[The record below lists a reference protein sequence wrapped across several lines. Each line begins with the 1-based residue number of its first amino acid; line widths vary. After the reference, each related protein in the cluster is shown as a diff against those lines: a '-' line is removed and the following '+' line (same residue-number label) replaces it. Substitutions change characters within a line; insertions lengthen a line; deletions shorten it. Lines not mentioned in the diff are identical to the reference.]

1 MSEAT
6 DPGPYQRLVEVMARL
21 RAEDGCPWDRQQ
33 THESLRGYLIEE
45 AYEVLETIDQGRHH
59 ELCGELGDVLLQIAF
74 HAQLA
79 AEAGRFT
86 MDDVCRAI
94 VAKLIHRHPHVF
106 GETRVHDAA
115 EVLTNWE
122 RLKREEKGEAA
133 EAHSVVDGVPVHL
146 PALLRAQR
154 IQTRAARVG
163 FDWDRIEG
171 PLDKVQ
177 EEFAELRTDWE
188 RGDRAKV
195 EEELGDLLFSLV
207 NVSRFLKVNP
217 EDALRQAVVKFER
230 RFRAVEQAFREQG
243 RELSSATLAEMD
255 EVWER
260 VKGLESTSGI
270 DAQETT

>member
-1 MSEAT
+1 MTRMT
-6 DPGPYQRLVEVMARL
+6 DVDPYRRLVEVMARL

-33 THESLRGYLIEE
+33 THESLRSYLIEE
-45 AYEVLETIDQGRHH
+45 AYEVLETIDHGRHD

-74 HAQLA
+74 HAQIA

-106 GETRVHDAA
+106 GEARVENAA

-122 RLKREEKGEAA
+122 KLKREEKGEEAA
-133 EAHSVVDGVPVHL
+133 AHSVVDGVPAHL

-154 IQTRAARVG
+154 IQARAARVG
-163 FDWDRIEG
+163 FDWDRIQG

-188 RGDRAKV
+188 RGDHAKV

-207 NVSRFLKVNP
+207 NVSRFLKANP
-217 EDALRQAVVKFER
+217 EDALRQAAAKFER

-243 RELSSATLAEMD
+243 RELSSATLVEMD

-260 VKGLESTSGI
+260 VKGLESTNGT
-270 DAQETT
+270 DAQETA